1 MSKRAGNTGAV
12 LLGILCAAGC
22 LLVPARAEDALNQE
36 ALLQDPNFPRNPSPS
51 EQVAML
57 REESLDQGFFRLRNV
72 NLFFSPGVPYSG
84 EIIWEDTMTVSEQS
98 EFLSVQ
104 TITSNRRVLK
114 IHEEL
119 AALPKAEAV
128 AVLNA
133 HLQEMFA
140 EYRTAYST
148 DEGVNNPV
156 GFTHEE
162 RNRPG
167 FAYGGLAYVSNT
179 VDPNEVTLTGLRYAV
194 LSLVWIASSLELDGA
209 RQTVIAIAEEGCHQR
224 DVLRGDEI
232 HHNAYKR
239 SVLDSFSVYNRIILG
254 TALLRLTPGLKT
266 QLVSGGGVS
275 LEPKSLRQARYDAP
289 STVHD
294 RIGGGGPDF
303 SRGEIVVDYYTGIT
317 DDELDCILDAA
328 AGAGKSPVTGEE

>member
-51 EQVAML
+51 EQVAMP
-57 REESLDQGFFRLRNV
+57 REESLDQGFFRLRNG

-148 DEGVNNPV
+148 DKGVNDPI
-156 GFTHEE
+156 GYTKEE
-162 RNRPG
+162 ASHADAHPG
-167 FAYGGLAYVSNT
+167 GSVFGLGYAINT
-179 VDPNEVTLTGLRYAV
+179 VDPNELTLPGLRYAV
-194 LSLVWIASSLELDGA
+194 LSLVWIASSLELADM
-209 RQTVIAIAEEGCHQR
+209 QKTITEIAEEGRRQR
-224 DVLRGDEI
+224 NRLRADQI
-232 HHNAYKR
+232 HHNAYTR

-254 TALLRLTPGLKT
+254 TALLRLTPALKA
-266 QLVSGGGVS
+266 QLVSGGGV
-275 LEPKSLRQARYDAP
+275 
-289 STVHD
+289 
-294 RIGGGGPDF
+294 
-303 SRGEIVVDYYTGIT
+303 
-317 DDELDCILDAA
+317 
-328 AGAGKSPVTGEE
+328 